1 MASRATSQGPKHVGP
16 AKADDLAF
24 AQSGFGGGGA
34 EHRLDAQA
42 GRGAGE
48 RLELVAVE
56 DLPLGLWL

>member
-24 AQSGFGGGGA
+24 AQSGFGGGA

-56 DLPLGLWL
+56 DLPLGLLL